1 MPPKSNLVTGAYQP
15 FGFGGGVEGSTLL
28 AEKIRKIVFERLC
41 NALLPKN
48 TLCEVRFQHSY

>member
-15 FGFGGGVEGSTLL
+15 FGFRGGVEGSTLL
-28 AEKIRKIVFERLC
+28 AEKIRKIVFEMLC

-48 TLCEVRFQHSY
+48 TLCEV